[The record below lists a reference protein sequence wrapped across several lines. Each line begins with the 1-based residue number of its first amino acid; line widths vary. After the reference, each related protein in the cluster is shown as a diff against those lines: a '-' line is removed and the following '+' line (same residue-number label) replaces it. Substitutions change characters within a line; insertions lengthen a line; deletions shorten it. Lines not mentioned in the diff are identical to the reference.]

1 MRGDQRLTGGRDV
14 PGFGYAHGCPR
25 KIHDGI
31 GIASS
36 YQVGNPGAIKA
47 RRDPADRPTTG
58 RDRCL
63 LGRRGDFRHSAA
75 AGGRGQPR
83 PNHWTAEDFR
93 GHHCKHLEESRR
105 LRPASTE
112 QAMTRPPKRSMFAGD
127 GVAAPLQH
135 ATFRRIWLASLL
147 SNLGL
152 LIQAV
157 GAAWAMTQ
165 MTSSA
170 DKVALVQTAL
180 MLPVMLISMP
190 AGAIADMYDRRIVAL
205 ISLAIALSG
214 ATALTV
220 LAWLGLVTP
229 ETLLALCF
237 VVGSGM
243 ALFGPA
249 WQSSVTEQVPPET
262 LPSAVALNGISYN
275 IARSF
280 GPAIGGIVVAAAGA
294 VAAFAANA
302 VLYLPLLIVLFLWRR
317 TSQPSRLPRE
327 RLNRAIVSGVRYI
340 ANSPAIKI
348 VLTRTLVTGLIG
360 GSVSALMPLVARDLL
375 HGGAQTYG
383 IMLGAFGMGAVIGAL
398 NITEVRKRMS
408 GEAAIR
414 ACALSMGGAIAAVA
428 LSREPVLTAAAL
440 VIAGAVWMLAVA
452 LFNIGVQLSA
462 PRWVAGRSLAAFQA
476 SIAGGIAIGSWGWG
490 RLTDAVGV
498 EAALL
503 VSAALMLASPLLG
516 LWLQM
521 PRIGARNEDA
531 EVLADPEVQLSLT
544 ARSGPLV
551 VEIEY
556 RVAQDNARAFH
567 NVMQEVQLSR
577 QRNGAYGWSIAR
589 DIADPELW
597 TERYHCPTWLDY
609 LRQRNRSTQSE
620 RALHQRAIG
629 FHLGPDPVRV
639 RRMLE
644 RPFGSVRWKED
655 TPDRAVSEVLPVTSS
670 AAGGST

>member
-1 MRGDQRLTGGRDV
+1 MTDQPERSK
-14 PGFGYAHGCPR
+14 FA
-25 KIHDGI
+25 
-31 GIASS
+31 
-36 YQVGNPGAIKA
+36 
-47 RRDPADRPTTG
+47 ADS
-58 RDRCL
+58 L
-63 LGRRGDFRHSAA
+63 
-75 AGGRGQPR
+75 
-83 PNHWTAEDFR
+83 
-93 GHHCKHLEESRR
+93 
-105 LRPASTE
+105 
-112 QAMTRPPKRSMFAGD
+112 
-127 GVAAPLQH
+127 AAPLRH
-135 ATFRRIWLASLL
+135 SVFRRIWLASLL

-152 LIQAV
+152 MIQAV

-190 AGAIADMYDRRIVAL
+190 AGAIADMHDRRIVAL
-205 ISLAIALSG
+205 VSLSISLAG
-214 ATALTV
+214 ATALTA
-220 LAWLGLVTP
+220 LAWFGLVTP
-229 ETLLALCF
+229 PILLALCF

-249 WQSSVTEQVPPET
+249 WQSSVSEQVPAET

-280 GPAIGGIVVAAAGA
+280 GPAIGGVVVAAAGA

-302 VLYLPLLIVLFLWRR
+302 VLYLPLLVVLFRWRR
-317 TSQPSRLPRE
+317 VTAPSRLPRE

-340 ANSPAIKI
+340 ANSPSIRI
-348 VLTRTLVTGLIG
+348 VLARTFVTGILG
-360 GSVSALMPLVARDLL
+360 GSVSALMPLVVRDLL

-398 NITEVRKRMS
+398 NIGEVRKRMT
-408 GEAAIR
+408 GEAAVR
-414 ACALSMGGAIAAVA
+414 TCALTMGGAIAAIA

-490 RLTDAVGV
+490 RLTDAAGV
-498 EAALL
+498 ETALL
-503 VSAALMLASPLLG
+503 VSGGLMFLSPLIG
-516 LWLQM
+516 LWLRM
-521 PRIGARNEDA
+521 PRIGARDGEA
-531 EVLADPEVQLSLT
+531 EVLADPEVRLSLT
-544 ARSGPLV
+544 GRSGPLV

-567 NVMQEVQLSR
+567 NVMQDVQLSR

-597 TERYHCPTWLDY
+597 TERYHCPTWLDF
-609 LRQRNRSTQSE
+609 LRQRNRATQSE
-620 RALHQRAIG
+620 RALQQRAID
-629 FHLGPDPVRV
+629 FHIGPDPVRV

-644 RPFGSVRWKED
+644 RPFGSVRWKEE
-655 TPDRAVSEVLPVTSS
+655 TPDRAANEVLPVVAS
-670 AAGGST
+670 AAGSST

>member
-1 MRGDQRLTGGRDV
+1 
-14 PGFGYAHGCPR
+14 
-25 KIHDGI
+25 
-31 GIASS
+31 
-36 YQVGNPGAIKA
+36 
-47 RRDPADRPTTG
+47 
-58 RDRCL
+58 
-63 LGRRGDFRHSAA
+63 
-75 AGGRGQPR
+75 
-83 PNHWTAEDFR
+83 
-93 GHHCKHLEESRR
+93 
-105 LRPASTE
+105 
-112 QAMTRPPKRSMFAGD
+112 MFAGD
-127 GVAAPLQH
+127 GVAAPLRH
-135 ATFRRIWLASLL
+135 AVFRRIWLASLL

-152 LIQAV
+152 LIQGV

-165 MTSSA
+165 MASSA
-170 DKVALVQTAL
+170 DQVALVQTAL
-180 MLPVMLISMP
+180 MLPIMLISMP
-190 AGAIADMYDRRIVAL
+190 AGAIADMYDRRVVAL
-205 ISLAIALSG
+205 VSLAIALSG
-214 ATALTV
+214 ATALAV
-220 LAWLGLVTP
+220 MAWLDLVTP
-229 ETLLALCF
+229 NSLLAFCF
-237 VVGSGM
+237 MVGCGM

-249 WQSSVTEQVPPET
+249 WQSSVSEQVPPES

-280 GPAIGGIVVAAAGA
+280 GPAIGGVIVATAGA

-302 VLYLPLLIVLFLWRR
+302 VLYIPLLVVLFLWRR
-317 TSQPSRLPRE
+317 SSEPSRLPRE

-340 ANSPAIKI
+340 ANSPSIRI

-360 GSVSALMPLVARDLL
+360 GSVMALMPLIARDLL

-383 IMLGAFGMGAVIGAL
+383 VMLGAFGIGAVIGAL
-398 NITEVRKRMS
+398 NIAELRKRMS

-414 ACALSMGGAIAAVA
+414 ACTISLAGAMAAVA
-428 LSREPVLTAAAL
+428 LSRHPVLTAAAL
-440 VIAGAVWMLAVA
+440 VMAGAVWMAAVA

-476 SIAGGIAIGSWGWG
+476 SIAGGIAMGSWGWG
-490 RLTDAVGV
+490 HLTDAAGV
-498 EAALL
+498 QTALL
-503 VSAALMLASPLLG
+503 VAAGLMLVSPLLG
-516 LWLQM
+516 LWLRM
-521 PRIGARNEDA
+521 PPVGARNEVA
-531 EVLADPEVQLSLT
+531 EVLADPEVRLSLT
-544 ARSGPLV
+544 GRSGPLV

-556 RVAQDNARAFH
+556 RVDQESARAFH

-620 RALHQRAIG
+620 RALHQRAMG

-655 TPDRAVSEVLPVTSS
+655 TPDRAANEVLPVATV
-670 AAGGST
+670 AGGST

>member
-1 MRGDQRLTGGRDV
+1 M
-14 PGFGYAHGCPR
+14 
-25 KIHDGI
+25 
-31 GIASS
+31 
-36 YQVGNPGAIKA
+36 
-47 RRDPADRPTTG
+47 TTQ
-58 RDRCL
+58 
-63 LGRRGDFRHSAA
+63 S
-75 AGGRGQPR
+75 
-83 PNHWTAEDFR
+83 
-93 GHHCKHLEESRR
+93 
-105 LRPASTE
+105 
-112 QAMTRPPKRSMFAGD
+112 KRSMLAAE
-127 GVAAPLQH
+127 GVTAPLNYPV
-135 ATFRRIWLASLL
+135 FRRIWLASLL

-152 LIQAV
+152 LIQGV

-180 MLPVMLISMP
+180 MLPIMLISMP
-190 AGAIADMYDRRIVAL
+190 AGAIADMYDRRLVAL
-205 ISLAIALSG
+205 VSLGIALGG

-220 LAWLGLVTP
+220 LAWFHLVTP
-229 ETLLALCF
+229 EVLLLFCF
-237 VVGSGM
+237 IVGSGN
-243 ALFGPA
+243 ALFAPA
-249 WQSSVTEQVPPET
+249 WQSSVSEQVPGEI
-262 LPSAVALNGISYN
+262 LPAAVALNGISYN

-280 GPAIGGIVVAAAGA
+280 GPAIGGIIVATAGA

-302 VLYLPLLIVLFLWRR
+302 ALYLPLLVVLFLWRR
-317 TSQPSRLPRE
+317 TSEPSRLPRE
-327 RLNRAIVSGVRYI
+327 KLNRAIVSGVRYI
-340 ANSPAIKI
+340 ANSPAIRI
-348 VLTRTLVTGLIG
+348 VLTRTLVTGIIG

-398 NITEVRKRMS
+398 NIAEVRKRLS

-440 VIAGAVWMLAVA
+440 VVAGAVWMLAVA

-490 RLTDAVGV
+490 RLTDAAGV
-498 EAALL
+498 QTALL
-503 VSAALMLASPLLG
+503 VSAGLMLASPLLG
-516 LWLQM
+516 LWLGM
-521 PRIGARNEDA
+521 PRVGARNEDA
-531 EVLADPEVQLSLT
+531 EVLADPEVRLALT
-544 ARSGPLV
+544 GRSGPLV

-556 RVAQDNARAFH
+556 RIDQESARAFH

-597 TERYHCPTWLDY
+597 TERYHCPTWLDF

-620 RALHQRAIG
+620 RALYQRAVDY
-629 FHLGPDPVRV
+629 HLGPDPIRV

-644 RPFGSVRWKED
+644 RPFGSVRWKDD
-655 TPDRAVSEVLPVTSS
+655 TPDRAVSEVLPVSTPAGSS
-670 AAGGST
+670 G

>member
-1 MRGDQRLTGGRDV
+1 
-14 PGFGYAHGCPR
+14 
-25 KIHDGI
+25 
-31 GIASS
+31 
-36 YQVGNPGAIKA
+36 
-47 RRDPADRPTTG
+47 
-58 RDRCL
+58 
-63 LGRRGDFRHSAA
+63 
-75 AGGRGQPR
+75 
-83 PNHWTAEDFR
+83 
-93 GHHCKHLEESRR
+93 
-105 LRPASTE
+105 
-112 QAMTRPPKRSMFAGD
+112 MTKRPKRSLFAAD
-127 GVAAPLQH
+127 GVAAPLRH
-135 ATFRRIWLASLL
+135 GVFRRIWLASLL

-152 LIQAV
+152 LIQGV

-190 AGAIADMYDRRIVAL
+190 AGAIADMYDRRVVAL
-205 ISLAIALSG
+205 ISLSISLAGSTALS
-214 ATALTV
+214 V

-229 ETLLALCF
+229 QSLLALCF

-249 WQSSVTEQVPPET
+249 WQSSVSEQVPAET

-280 GPAIGGIVVAAAGA
+280 GPAIGGIVVATAGA

-302 VLYLPLLIVLFLWRR
+302 VLYIPLLVVLFLWRR
-317 TSQPSRLPRE
+317 SSEPSRLPRE

-340 ANSPAIKI
+340 ANSPSIRI
-348 VLTRTLVTGLIG
+348 VLARTLVTGVIG

-398 NITEVRKRMS
+398 NIAEVRKRMS
-408 GEAAIR
+408 GEAAVR
-414 ACALSMGGAIAAVA
+414 ACALSMAGAIAAVA
-428 LSREPVLTAAAL
+428 MSKSPVLTAAAL

-476 SIAGGIAIGSWGWG
+476 SIAGGIAMGSWGWG
-490 RLTDAVGV
+490 HLTDVVGV
-498 EAALL
+498 ETALL
-503 VSAALMLASPLLG
+503 VSAALMFVSPLLG
-516 LWLQM
+516 FWLRM

-531 EVLADPEVQLSLT
+531 EVLADPEVRLSLT
-544 ARSGPLV
+544 GRSGPLV

-556 RVAQDNARAFH
+556 RVAQESARAFH

-620 RALHQRAIG
+620 RALHQRAID

-655 TPDRAVSEVLPVTSS
+655 TPDRAANEVLPVAN
-670 AAGGST
+670 AASGST